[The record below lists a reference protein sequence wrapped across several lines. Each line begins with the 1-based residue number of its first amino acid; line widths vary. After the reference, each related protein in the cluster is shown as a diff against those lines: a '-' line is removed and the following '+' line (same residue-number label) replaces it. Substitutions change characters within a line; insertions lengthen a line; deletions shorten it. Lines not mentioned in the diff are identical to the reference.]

1 MKKIIALILALVMV
15 LALCACGGSG
25 VKLKILDSEYVT
37 EDYAI
42 AIAKE
47 NTELLEKVN
56 NALKELTAD
65 GTVKSIIDK
74 YIPAE

>member
-37 EDYAI
+37 EDMQLQLQRI
-42 AIAKE
+42 TTIFSRRS
-47 NTELLEKVN
+47 TPLFRSSS
-56 NALKELTAD
+56 T
-65 GTVKSIIDK
+65 TVPSRQSLITTS
-74 YIPAE
+74 PA